1 MIAKRH
7 FLGAIAAACCALS
20 AAGAATAQTYP
31 KWPIKFVV
39 PYPAG
44 GSTDVAARIVAQHLS
59 RAMGQQ
65 VFIEN
70 RSGAAGV
77 IGMEAVAKSPPDGYT
92 VLVTTDFLASA
103 AHVYKLNI
111 DPLKDLIPV
120 IQLARQPVVL
130 AVHPALGVNSLA
142 ELVALAK
149 QRPGLNYATGGGAGA
164 EQHIVAEW
172 TARVAGIK
180 LEQVPYRGGAQAMN
194 DLIAGHVKVG
204 WLGST
209 PLIPHYKAGTLR
221 LLAQTTQ
228 ARSPSLPDVPTY
240 QEAGLK
246 EIVLDQWLGVFV
258 PAGTPLAIV
267 AQLNAEIGNALA
279 DPAIQGKFLQAA
291 QEPIGGSDTQ
301 FARLVHDDYK
311 KYQRLVTD
319 LDIKVK

>member
-1 MIAKRH
+1 MVSKRN
-7 FLGAIAAACCALS
+7 FLRAIAAATCALS
-20 AAGAATAQTYP
+20 ASGAAAAQTYP
-31 KWPIKFVV
+31 EWPIKFVV

-44 GSTDVAARIVAQHLS
+44 GSTDVAARIIAQQLS

-65 VFIEN
+65 VFVEN

-77 IGMEAVAKSPPDGYT
+77 IGMEVAAKSLPDGYT
-92 VLVTTDFLASA
+92 VLITTDFLASA
-103 AHVYKLNI
+103 AHVFKLNI
-111 DPLKDLIPV
+111 DPLNDLTPV

-142 ELVALAK
+142 ELIALAK

-164 EQHIVAEW
+164 QQHIVAEW

-180 LEQVPYRGGAQAMN
+180 LEQVPYRGGAQAIN
-194 DLIAGHVKVG
+194 DLIAGHVKIG

-240 QEAGLK
+240 QEAGIK
-246 EIVLDQWLGVFV
+246 DIVLDQWLGVFV
-258 PAGTPLAIV
+258 RAGTPAVIV
-267 AQLNAEIGNALA
+267 ARLNAEIRNALA
-279 DPAIQGKFLQAA
+279 DPAIRGKFLQAA

-301 FARLVHDDYK
+301 FAQLVHDDYT
-311 KYQRLVTD
+311 KYQRLVTE
-319 LDIKVK
+319 LNIKLN

>member
-44 GSTDVAARIVAQHLS
+44 GSTDVAARVVAQHLS

-77 IGMEAVAKSPPDGYT
+77 IGLEAVAKSPPDGYT
-92 VLVTTDFLASA
+92 ILVTTDFLASA

-130 AVHPALGVNSLA
+130 AVHPALGVNSLV

-149 QRPGLNYATGGGAGA
+149 QRPGLKYATGGGAGA

-180 LEQVPYRGGAQAMN
+180 LEQVPYRGGAQAIN

-209 PLIPHYKAGTLR
+209 PLIPHYKAGTLAWR
-221 LLAQTTQ
+221 IRAGGNTARHRGAAQRRNRKR
-228 ARSPSLPDVPTY
+228 ACRSGDPR
-240 QEAGLK
+240 E
-246 EIVLDQWLGVFV
+246 V
-258 PAGTPLAIV
+258 PASRAGAHRRQRHAV
-267 AQLNAEIGNALA
+267 R
-279 DPAIQGKFLQAA
+279 
-291 QEPIGGSDTQ
+291 S
-301 FARLVHDDYK
+301 ARA
-311 KYQRLVTD
+311 R
-319 LDIKVK
+319 

>member
-1 MIAKRH
+1 MPEGRAPISSARIATGDIARH
-7 FLGAIAAACCALS
+7 SFAIVRRGFDTDEVRAYLQSVARSLEAIEEREQELRTALS
-20 AAGAATAQTYP
+20 EAEERAAHPVVDEAPLTASLGQHSAQ
-31 KWPIKFVV
+31 ILRH
-39 PYPAG
+39 AHEE
-44 GSTDVAARIVAQHLS
+44 AARIVAQHLS

-65 VFIEN
+65 IFIEN

-172 TARVAGIK
+172 TALVCAPAHGRCCAIHRAPAP
-180 LEQVPYRGGAQAMN
+180 LPASRGR
-194 DLIAGHVKVG
+194 
-204 WLGST
+204 W
-209 PLIPHYKAGTLR
+209 
-221 LLAQTTQ
+221 
-228 ARSPSLPDVPTY
+228 
-240 QEAGLK
+240 
-246 EIVLDQWLGVFV
+246 
-258 PAGTPLAIV
+258 
-267 AQLNAEIGNALA
+267 
-279 DPAIQGKFLQAA
+279 
-291 QEPIGGSDTQ
+291 
-301 FARLVHDDYK
+301 
-311 KYQRLVTD
+311 
-319 LDIKVK
+319 